1 MCNILEP
8 RGYRLKCRGKINVKG
23 KGSMVTYFLRR
34 KQFPADDE
42 DALTHQSSRITQPSE
57 DYDLCDLEDQQNM
70 DLARLTEKRKSLCRQ
85 HHIFSSLTNKSVA
98 SEQSMADSIEFSDD
112 AAIPSERV
120 RLLHKSS
127 SKSSSTAISP
137 EIGGKIQVAK
147 ANIPAHCAPL
157 KDSIESLEKML
168 KNDYSLSDINATK
181 LHALPVGLQKLSTE
195 SGETLVSNGSIDVVA
210 ANAAGDGMAHERR
223 PDIDRILEHDDDD
236 DGGEDDLQLQLA
248 PKAGDENLLKT
259 LANKFRFR
267 NDGIMKVSRSLYP
280 FYRDQAND
288 AATSTMT
295 NSKSL
300 HYFPTTHQQNGSSVF
315 L

>member
-34 KQFPADDE
+34 KQFPSADDE

-112 AAIPSERV
+112 TAIPSERV
-120 RLLHKSS
+120 RLLHKSA
-127 SKSSSTAISP
+127 SKSSATAISP
-137 EIGGKIQVAK
+137 EIGGKMAAK
-147 ANIPAHCAPL
+147 ATIPAHCAPL

-195 SGETLVSNGSIDVVA
+195 SGETLVSNGSIDA
-210 ANAAGDGMAHERR
+210 GAGNFAGDAVGQERR
-223 PDIDRILEHDDDD
+223 PEIDRILEHDDSDD
-236 DGGEDDLQLQLA
+236 DADDDLQLQLA
-248 PKAGDENLLKT
+248 PKDETLLKT

-280 FYRDQAND
+280 FYRDQAHEP
-288 AATSTMT
+288 ATATMT